1 MRGNSKV
8 YKGEDRLKKATLA
21 YRPEMRIY
29 VAWVI
34 VLLVVGFLVGW
45 LNPADIKNQ
54 IAPMMKELVQSVDSG
69 GSLSWVQEF
78 WRIFLH
84 NAATATELSIFGLV
98 FGIFPAYSM
107 WINGL
112 LSGYAVSLVVSEQ
125 GVPAWKTIVFG
136 LLPHGVIE
144 LAAILW
150 AAALGIANGMA
161 VIRAIARV
169 FRRRL
174 ETADGPAESATNAQ
188 SQSHPLWFALLRT
201 ARSLPFI
208 WGMLVIAAL
217 IESAI
222 TPHLLHWGIPNL
234 KHH

>member
-1 MRGNSKV
+1 MQKP
-8 YKGEDRLKKATLA
+8 TLA
-21 YRPEMRIY
+21 YRSEMRIY
-29 VAWVI
+29 VALVI
-34 VLLVVGFLVGW
+34 VLLVLGFLVGW

-54 IAPMMKELVQSVDSG
+54 IAPMMKELVRSVDSG

-84 NAATATELSIFGLV
+84 NAATELSIFGLV

-144 LAAILW
+144 LAAIVW

-161 VIRAIARV
+161 VIRAIARA

-174 ETADGPAESATNAQ
+174 ETAGNRVDSAVNVQ
-188 SQSHPLWFALLRT
+188 SPRRPLLFALLRT
-201 ARSLPFI
+201 ACSLPFI